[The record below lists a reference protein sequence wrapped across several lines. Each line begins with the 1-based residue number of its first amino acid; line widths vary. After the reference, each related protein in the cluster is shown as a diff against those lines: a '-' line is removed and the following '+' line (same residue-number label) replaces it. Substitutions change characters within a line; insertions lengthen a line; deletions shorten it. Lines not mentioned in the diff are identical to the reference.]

1 MTQESLLP
9 DVHLPEDAL
18 AHMDDAD
25 VRQAWPR
32 NLVAMV
38 DVVMARLRRL
48 GVDDETARQH
58 AAAAMHALSEYHG
71 GRQFYLPKGDTLEI
85 ALRNKRLWDEF
96 TGHNVEQLAERYG
109 LTFVQVYN
117 ILREQR
123 ALHRKRVQP
132 DLFPSDN

>member
-1 MTQESLLP
+1 MSQGDLLSDAPLP
-9 DVHLPEDAL
+9 DDAL
-18 AHMDDAD
+18 ARLDDAD

-38 DVVMARLRRL
+38 DVVMARLRRA
-48 GVDDETARQH
+48 GVDEATARSH
-58 AAAAMHALSEYHG
+58 AAMTMHALSEYHG

-85 ALRNKRLWDEF
+85 ALRNKRIWDEF
-96 TGHNVEQLAERYG
+96 TGHNVEHLSERYG